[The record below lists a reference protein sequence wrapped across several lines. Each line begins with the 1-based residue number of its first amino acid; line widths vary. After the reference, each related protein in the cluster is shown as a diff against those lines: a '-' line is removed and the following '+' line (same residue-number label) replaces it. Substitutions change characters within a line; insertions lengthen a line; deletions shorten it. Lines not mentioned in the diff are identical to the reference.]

1 MTAPGQT
8 PRQGAPRVLPG
19 RFRRLGG
26 RLWLLVP
33 TRRRAKGLVEA
44 TGWAGRL
51 EGEKQALLSLVQ
63 GMEEEFLATG
73 EGLERLAGKLSEIQA
88 ECRMLHDLTLGQA
101 DEAGVQFA
109 FQLLKKSEDLVL
121 ASYEQYDHVFAMFSE
136 LRERLAHLALRR
148 DQLMRVLLPLNFITM
163 TFRIEASRHP
173 VEVQEAFFTLA
184 ASVNKT
190 VNDVRGALDRQF
202 DDLAASECLARN
214 LIGQISASIQQERG
228 KVAGTLAACRG
239 QLHALGESL
248 LNCKAGTTDLAQ
260 LNQAVNRDIGSMV
273 MAQQCHDITRQ
284 KIEHVAEAMA
294 EMGTHLHATGTAE
307 ATAEAEARQFVHH
320 AGQIQLQQV
329 QNVFV
334 QLNEAAGSLKSG
346 MQSLRA
352 EAGAAAS
359 TAIKMGSTTLN
370 TEVAHQCQAGI
381 TGVLGVVRQS
391 VRKIADIIAAFEP
404 LQASFI
410 DCTGQATSL
419 AGDVRHAGLNAQVFA
434 IHAPDGATLE
444 VLAGRVRMISEDV
457 IQQVDEM
464 RTALNQTAAMIT
476 NLRTRLED
484 FRSLGETE
492 EEVLLAESETS
503 RRKLAELESAI
514 PLLIKNITRQQ
525 AGFAEMVGEVLANV
539 QFPDSVAEASPRS
552 VGFFED
558 LVAWAGKDNAAGDDA
573 AASQKIDRLKANYT
587 MASEHAA
594 HTGVLAAGPANVA
607 APEFELFAE
616 PEPAAAVVSHEAQ
629 AAPGAEPI
637 AQPSPE
643 SPMAGGPAPP
653 PAPGS
658 EPAATNQGL
667 GDNVELF

>member
-1 MTAPGQT
+1 
-8 PRQGAPRVLPG
+8 
-19 RFRRLGG
+19 
-26 RLWLLVP
+26 
-33 TRRRAKGLVEA
+33 VEA
-44 TGWAGRL
+44 AGWAGRL

-73 EGLERLAGKLSEIQA
+73 EGLERLAGQLNEIQA
-88 ECRMLHDLTLGQA
+88 ECRMLNDLTLGQA
-101 DEAGVQFA
+101 DDAGVQFA

-121 ASYEQYDHVFAMFSE
+121 ASYEQYDHVFAMFNE
-136 LRERLAHLALRR
+136 LRERLSHLALRR
-148 DQLMRVLLPLNFITM
+148 DELMRVLLPLNFITM

-190 VNDVRGALDRQF
+190 VNDVRSALDRQF
-202 DDLAASECLARN
+202 EDLAASECLARN
-214 LIGQISASIQQERG
+214 LIGQISASIQQERA
-228 KVAGTLAACRG
+228 KVAGTLASCRG
-239 QLHALGESL
+239 QLQALSESL
-248 LNCKAGTTDLAQ
+248 LSCKAGTADLAQ
-260 LNQAVNRDIGSMV
+260 LNQAVNRDLGSMV

-294 EMGTHLHATGTAE
+294 EMGAHLQETGAE
-307 ATAEAEARQFVHH
+307 KPTPQAEARQFVRD

-329 QNVFV
+329 QNVFA

-346 MQSLRA
+346 MQNLQA

-359 TAIKMGSTTLN
+359 TAIKMGGTTLN
-370 TEVAHQCQAGI
+370 TAVAHQCQAGI
-381 TGVLGVVRQS
+381 TGVLGIVRQS

-444 VLAGRVRMISEDV
+444 VLAGRVRMISEEV
-457 IQQVDEM
+457 IQQVEEM

-484 FRSLGETE
+484 FRALGEAE

-514 PLLIKNITRQQ
+514 PLLIQNITRQQ
-525 AGFAEMVGEVLANV
+525 KGFANAVEEVLANV
-539 QFPDSVAEASPRS
+539 QFPDSVAQASPRS
-552 VGFFED
+552 LGFFED
-558 LVAWAGKDNAAGDDA
+558 LVAWAGEDNAAGDDA

-594 HTGVLAAGPANVA
+594 HAAVLAPGPANVA
-607 APEFELFAE
+607 APEVELFGEA
-616 PEPAAAVVSHEAQ
+616 EPAAAAVTHDAE
-629 AAPGAEPI
+629 AAPGVTPI
-637 AQPSPE
+637 PPLSPK
-643 SPMAGGPAPP
+643 SPMAAESAPP

-658 EPAATNQGL
+658 ERAATNQGL

>member
-1 MTAPGQT
+1 MTAPGQM
-8 PRQGAPRVLPG
+8 PRQGAPRVFPS
-19 RFRRLGG
+19 RFRRLGE
-26 RLWLLVP
+26 RLWSLVP
-33 TRRRAKGLVEA
+33 IRRNRNGRVEA
-44 TGWAGRL
+44 AGWAGRL
-51 EGEKQALLSLVQ
+51 EEEKQALLSLVH

-73 EGLERLAGKLSEIQA
+73 EGLERLAGQLSEIQA

-101 DEAGVQFA
+101 EDAGVQFA
-109 FQLLKKSEDLVL
+109 FHLLKKSEDLVL
-121 ASYEQYDHVFAMFSE
+121 ASYEQYDHVFAMFNE
-136 LRERLAHLALRR
+136 LRERLAQLAQRR

-184 ASVNKT
+184 TSVNKT

-214 LIGQISASIQQERG
+214 LIGQISASIQQERAE
-228 KVAGTLAACRG
+228 VAGTLAVSRE
-239 QLHALGESL
+239 QLRALGESL
-248 LNCKAGTTDLAQ
+248 LRCKAGTTDLAQ
-260 LNQAVNRDIGSMV
+260 LNQAVNRDLGSMV

-284 KIEHVAEAMA
+284 KIEHVAGAMA
-294 EMGTHLHATGTAE
+294 EMGIHLQETGTVP
-307 ATAEAEARQFVHH
+307 EAEARQFVRH

-329 QNVFV
+329 QNVFA

-346 MQSLRA
+346 MQNLRA
-352 EAGAAAS
+352 EAGAAAG
-359 TAIKMGSTTLN
+359 TAIKMGGTTLN

-381 TGVLGVVRQS
+381 TGVLGIVRKS

-444 VLAGRVRMISEDV
+444 VLAGRVRMISEEV

-484 FRSLGETE
+484 FRSLGEAE
-492 EEVLLAESETS
+492 EAVLLAESETS

-514 PLLIKNITRQQ
+514 PRLIQNVKRQQ
-525 AGFAEMVGEVLANV
+525 EGFAESVEEVLANV
-539 QFPDSVAEASPRS
+539 RFPDSVAEASPRS

-558 LVAWAGKDNAAGDDA
+558 LVAWAGKDSVATGADA
-573 AASQKIDRLKANYT
+573 AASQKIDRLKASYT

-594 HTGVLAAGPANVA
+594 HAGVPAPGMANVA
-607 APEFELFAE
+607 APEIELFAE
-616 PEPAAAVVSHEAQ
+616 PEPAAAAISHNAA
-629 AAPGAEPI
+629 AAPGAQPFSP
-637 AQPSPE
+637 PSPE
-643 SPMAGGPAPP
+643 SPMPGEPAPS
-653 PAPGS
+653 PAPGA
-658 EPAATNQGL
+658 ERTATDQGL